1 MKNKKI
7 SIHKNLMYLRNV
19 NHLSLEEVANAIGV
33 SRQAVS
39 KWESG
44 DTIPD
49 IINCDALSELYDV
62 SLDDLLHYDSDQTAY
77 GIPPKGKHMFGT
89 TTVGERG
96 QVVIPKAAREMLDLN
111 VGDMLVV
118 LGDENAET
126 RGIALV
132 PGEAFMETAKAIL
145 DTIYPKTKE

>member
-7 SIHKNLMYLRNV
+7 SIHKNLMYLRSV
-19 NHLSLEEVANAIGV
+19 NHLSLEEVASAIGV

-44 DTIPD
+44 ETMPD
-49 IINCDALSELYDV
+49 IINCDALSQLYEV
-62 SLDDLLHYDSDQTAY
+62 SLDNLLHFDHDQNSF

-89 TTVGERG
+89 TILGERG
-96 QVVIPKAAREMLDLN
+96 QVVIPKAAREMFDLK
-111 VGDMLVV
+111 VGDVLVV

-145 DTIYPKTKE
+145 ENIYPKAKE